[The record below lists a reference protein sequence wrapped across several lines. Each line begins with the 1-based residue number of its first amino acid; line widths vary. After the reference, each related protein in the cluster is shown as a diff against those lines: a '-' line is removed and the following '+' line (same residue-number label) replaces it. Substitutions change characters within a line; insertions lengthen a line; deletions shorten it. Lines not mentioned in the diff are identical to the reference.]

1 MKPDKKKLFTMLIV
15 TLSAAIVTGSIM
27 MGLFI
32 PIHGEP
38 NDTDYWSEYC
48 AFDISSLPTV
58 EAGEDGFR
66 ILQLTDLH
74 YFYPHLTSK
83 TDKLVETLVK
93 ENDPDMIVITGD
105 STIGPANASFTKH
118 LVKLMD
124 GLGKP
129 WAVVYGNHDA
139 EGKADKF
146 RLGEIYSDS
155 EYCLYEN
162 GPYNIGGTGNYAV
175 NITQN
180 GSPFY
185 SLIMMDSNMYI
196 EYDGKEE
203 YGCFTPSQVTWY
215 DWLQTG
221 LLANGYEHS
230 MMFFHIPF
238 PEYRDAYAAWEQ
250 SGFDPAIGSGDKR
263 EEECNATPNPG
274 MFDKILEKGATT
286 HVFVGHD
293 HVNDYIVEYKGVTLG
308 YGVKSSEQYYHDDDK
323 VGGLII
329 DINADGNVSL
339 TRKFVQV

>member
-83 TDKLVETLVK
+83 TDKLVETFVK

-215 DWLQTG
+215 DWLQSG
-221 LLANGYEHS
+221 LIASGYEKS

-238 PEYRDAYAAWEQ
+238 PEYRDAYA
-250 SGFDPAIGSGDKR
+250 GSIR
-263 EEECNATPNPG
+263 
-274 MFDKILEKGATT
+274 
-286 HVFVGHD
+286 
-293 HVNDYIVEYKGVTLG
+293 
-308 YGVKSSEQYYHDDDK
+308 
-323 VGGLII
+323 
-329 DINADGNVSL
+329 
-339 TRKFVQV
+339 R

>member
-1 MKPDKKKLFTMLIV
+1 MKLNKKKFLTMLII
-15 TLSAAIVTGSIM
+15 TLTAAIVTGSIM

-74 YFYPHLTSK
+74 YVYPHLTSK

-215 DWLQTG
+215 DWLQSG
-221 LLANGYEHS
+221 LIASGYEKS

-329 DINADGNVSL
+329 DINADGSVSL
-339 TRKFVQV
+339 TRKFVKV